1 MTDSVLHVGRRRR
14 RAWICIAAGL
24 LAGCAA
30 SQPVHFH
37 TLMPTAESTN
47 AKPPRPAFFIDVR
60 PVGVPAQADRQPF
73 VLRSGSAINL
83 IENERWA
90 APLGDELRSAMSAR
104 LTRELG
110 TEDIGEHALSAD
122 IAVLSIRIDVQRF
135 DAVFADHVSIDA
147 TWTMRPARG
156 DRSDVVCSSEQ
167 RVAVAS
173 GYDALVEGYQELLDG
188 LAASIASSARRLM
201 DGSSR
206 SCADS

>member
-1 MTDSVLHVGRRRR
+1 MNDSVLHVGRRRR

-37 TLMPTAESTN
+37 TLMPTAEPTN
-47 AKPPRPAFFIDVR
+47 ATPPRPAFFIDVR
-60 PVGVPAQADRQPF
+60 PVSVPAQADRQPF
-73 VLRSGSAINL
+73 VLRRGSEISL

-104 LTRELG
+104 LTHELG
-110 TEDIGEHALSAD
+110 TEDVGEHVLASD
-122 IAVLSIRIDVQRF
+122 IPVLRIRIDVRRF

-147 TWTMRPARG
+147 TWTMRSARG
-156 DRSDVVCSSEQ
+156 NGSDVVCSSEQ

-173 GYDALVEGYQELLDG
+173 GYDALVEGYQEMLDG
-188 LAASIASSARRLM
+188 LAANIASSARRLM
-201 DGSSR
+201 ERSSR

>member
-1 MTDSVLHVGRRRR
+1 MTDNALHVGRRRR
-14 RAWICIAAGL
+14 RAGICIAAGL
-24 LAGCAA
+24 VAGCAS

-37 TLMPTAESTN
+37 TLMPTAESAN
-47 AKPPRPAFFIDVR
+47 ARPARPAFFVDVR

-104 LTRELG
+104 LTHELG
-110 TEDIGEHALSAD
+110 TEDVGDHALSSD
-122 IAVLSIRIDVQRF
+122 IPVLKIRIDVQRF

-147 TWTMRPARG
+147 TWTMRSARG
-156 DRSDVVCSSEQ
+156 DGSDVVCSTEQ
-167 RVAVAS
+167 RVAVGS
-173 GYDALVEGYQELLDG
+173 GYDALVEGYQELLER

-201 DGSSR
+201 EQSSR